1 MPACAG
7 MTALARSRSLT
18 TTFLLA
24 LLAAALPAGADLPVR
39 VVAVHDGDTLTV
51 LDDGRHRLRVRLTDI
66 DAPELG
72 QPFGKRART
81 SLSDLCFG
89 KTAELEVRGRD
100 RYDRT
105 LARVKCSGRY
115 ANSEQV
121 RLGYAWVYTRYA
133 AADSPLYALQHD
145 AMTARR
151 GLWSAREPMPPWQWR
166 RRGPAAREPVRARLD
181 YHGAHPRP

>member
-7 MTALARSRSLT
+7 MTALPRSGLLPAAL
-18 TTFLLA
+18 LLA

-51 LDDGRHRLRVRLTDI
+51 LADGRRLRVRLTDI

-72 QPFGKRART
+72 QAFGKRAKV

-89 KTAELEVRGRD
+89 KAAALEVRGRD

-105 LARVKCSGRY
+105 LARIKCGGRD
-115 ANSEQV
+115 ANAEQV

-133 AADSPLYALQHD
+133 PKDSPLYGLQRD
-145 AMTARR
+145 ARTARR
-151 GLWSAREPMPPWQWR
+151 GLWIDREPMPPWAWR
-166 RRGPAAREPVRARLD
+166 RRGTAARGLAPSQSMR
-181 YHGAHPRP
+181 

>member
-1 MPACAG
+1 MPARAG
-7 MTALARSRSLT
+7 MTALPRSR
-18 TTFLLA
+18 LLVPTLLIA
-24 LLAAALPAGADLPVR
+24 LLAAALPAGADVPVR

-51 LDDGRHRLRVRLTDI
+51 LAETRHRVRVRLVDI

-72 QPFGKRART
+72 QPFGKRAKA

-89 KTAELEVRGRD
+89 KAAEMEVRGRD

-105 LARVKCSGRY
+105 LARVKCGGRD
-115 ANSEQV
+115 ANAEQV

-133 AADSPLYALQHD
+133 PADSPLYALQHD

-151 GLWSAREPMPPWQWR
+151 GLWSGPDPMPPWEWR
-166 RRGPAAREPVRARLD
+166 RRGTASRGSAPSEMMR
-181 YHGAHPRP
+181 

>member
-7 MTALARSRSLT
+7 MTALPRSGLLPAAL
-18 TTFLLA
+18 LLA

-51 LDDGRHRLRVRLTDI
+51 LADGRRRLRVRLTDI

-72 QPFGKRART
+72 QAFGMRAKA

-89 KTAELEVRGRD
+89 KAAALEVRGRD
-100 RYDRT
+100 RYGRT
-105 LARVKCSGRY
+105 LARIKCGGRD
-115 ANSEQV
+115 ANAEQV

-145 AMTARR
+145 AVAARR
-151 GLWSAREPMPPWQWR
+151 GLWSTREPLPPWEWR
-166 RRGPAAREPVRARLD
+166 RRGTAARGLAPSQSMR
-181 YHGAHPRP
+181 

>member
-1 MPACAG
+1 
-7 MTALARSRSLT
+7 MTALLSSRLLLPT
-18 TTFLLA
+18 LLLA
-24 LLAAALPAGADLPVR
+24 LLAAALPAGADVPVR

-51 LDDGRHRLRVRLTDI
+51 LADVHRRLRVRLTDI

-72 QPFGKRART
+72 QPFGKRAKA

-89 KTAELEVRGRD
+89 KTAEMEVRGRD

-105 LARVKCSGRY
+105 LARVTCGGRD
-115 ANSEQV
+115 ANAEQV

-133 AADSPLYALQHD
+133 PADSPLYALQHH

-151 GLWSAREPMPPWQWR
+151 GLWSARDPMPPWEWR
-166 RRGPAAREPVRARLD
+166 RRGTASRGSAPSEVT
-181 YHGAHPRP
+181 H